1 MIHTP
6 NSLMMMDGAEKRAV
20 IFLPGFQEMGHRLQ
34 NLPFLPFSRKIGTGN
49 PGRGKRACAQTNGD
63 GLRRSRLRL
72 PPSPFRGKSPGSEK
86 RIPIPVFRR
95 PQKGSKTILRRLVR
109 DNRAAPPSETKKHAH
124 CKLFIIKGNGPSQS
138 PSPPLHREAKEKGA
152 AAGSRRPTG
161 GFRGKWPAVFPRQPT
176 PEVFPTSRPFPFPA
190 KLP

>member
-1 MIHTP
+1 
-6 NSLMMMDGAEKRAV
+6 
-20 IFLPGFQEMGHRLQ
+20 MGHRLQ

-49 PGRGKRACAQTNGD
+49 PGRRKRACAQTNGD
-63 GLRRSRLRL
+63 GLRRSRFRL
-72 PPSPFRGKSPGSEK
+72 SPSPFRGKSPGSEK

-152 AAGSRRPTG
+152 AAARRPTG

>member
-20 IFLPGFQEMGHRLQ
+20 IFFCPDFRRWGTVSKTFPFCLFPGRSGPEIREEGSGHAPRQMEMGFAARGSGSPLAF
-34 NLPFLPFSRKIGTGN
+34 PRKITRFGKAHPDPRFP
-49 PGRGKRACAQTNGD
+49 PGRKRARKRFFAGSCAITVQ
-63 GLRRSRLRL
+63 
-72 PPSPFRGKSPGSEK
+72 
-86 RIPIPVFRR
+86 R
-95 PQKGSKTILRRLVR
+95 PRPRQ
-109 DNRAAPPSETKKHAH
+109 KHAH

-152 AAGSRRPTG
+152 AAARRPTG

-176 PEVFPTSRPFPFPA
+176 PEVFPTSRRFPFPA

>member
-1 MIHTP
+1 
-6 NSLMMMDGAEKRAV
+6 
-20 IFLPGFQEMGHRLQ
+20 MGHRLQ

-49 PGRGKRACAQTNGD
+49 PGRRKRACAQTNGD
-63 GLRRSRLRL
+63 GLRRSRFRL
-72 PPSPFRGKSPGSEK
+72 SPSPFRGKSPGSEK

>member
-6 NSLMMMDGAEKRAV
+6 NSLMMMDGAEKCAV
-20 IFLPGFQEMGHRLQ
+20 IFLPGFQEMGDRLQ
-34 NLPFLPFSRKIGTGN
+34 NLPFLPYSPEDRDRKSGKTEAGHAPRQMETGFAVRGSGSPPRLSEENHPVRKSASRSPFSA
-49 PGRGKRACAQTNGD
+49 GRKRARKRFFAGSCAITGQ
-63 GLRRSRLRL
+63 
-72 PPSPFRGKSPGSEK
+72 
-86 RIPIPVFRR
+86 R
-95 PQKGSKTILRRLVR
+95 PRPRQ
-109 DNRAAPPSETKKHAH
+109 KHAH